1 VSDLKEWVSKNV
13 FIILKGNFVYNGK
26 VLSVDSNFMT
36 ILDNKHG
43 SHVTF
48 NILEII
54 KIEERE

>member
-1 VSDLKEWVSKNV
+1 MSDLKEWVSKNV